1 MNDSISDA
9 ELQQLKDSHGGH
21 LDPKVKAGGAAMA
34 AATVIVFIAAQLGLE
49 IPGEVGAAIATLI
62 GFGASYRR

>member
-9 ELQQLKDSHGGH
+9 ELEQLKDSHGGH
-21 LDPKVKAGGAAMA
+21 LDPKVKTGGAAMA
-34 AATVIVFIAAQLGLE
+34 AATVTVFIAAQLGLE

-62 GFGASYRR
+62 GSAAAYWR